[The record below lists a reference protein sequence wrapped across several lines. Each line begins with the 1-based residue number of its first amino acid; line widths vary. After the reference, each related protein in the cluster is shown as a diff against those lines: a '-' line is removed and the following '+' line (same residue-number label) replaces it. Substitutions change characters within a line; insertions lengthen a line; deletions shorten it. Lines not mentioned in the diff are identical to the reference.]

1 MRRRIRWCVSSVYP
15 YLIVSGALRIL
26 SGKSS
31 GASWT
36 MTWRIVGERT
46 SISNDSIMIT
56 NRYSRTMWILMLF
69 LSRLFHLS
77 FELGVQCLYAC
88 QCGMGENTILIDIS
102 RGGGLYGVFKPI
114 AQRSLILA
122 EADISLRKTSA
133 KADIRSAIFSLSM
146 LWNTRQSVVS
156 KGNPYGNNSFACR
169 RFKWRLPNWSIL
181 ILPTK
186 IGAEEGKL
194 TLFLLGFQP
203 VGEGVRIDPPSF
215 PGIPE

>member
-1 MRRRIRWCVSSVYP
+1 M
-15 YLIVSGALRIL
+15 
-26 SGKSS
+26 
-31 GASWT
+31 
-36 MTWRIVGERT
+36 GERT

-133 KADIRSAIFSLSM
+133 KADIRSAIFSLSV
-146 LWNTRQSVVS
+146 L
-156 KGNPYGNNSFACR
+156 
-169 RFKWRLPNWSIL
+169 
-181 ILPTK
+181 
-186 IGAEEGKL
+186 
-194 TLFLLGFQP
+194 
-203 VGEGVRIDPPSF
+203 
-215 PGIPE
+215 